1 MWDWHT
7 CCSKKVKRR
16 DLICSFPIPSWDV
29 EAEGAPGPNP
39 SLGRRGREEE
49 PAANV
54 HWILLA
60 RYIREEIKLKVMWE
74 RSDLGKFHRVLLG
87 HNTKAAGPWTIL

>member
-1 MWDWHT
+1 MNLALE
-7 CCSKKVKRR
+7 V
-16 DLICSFPIPSWDV
+16 SFPIPSWDV

-74 RSDLGKFHRVLLG
+74 GSDLGKFHRVLLG

>member
-1 MWDWHT
+1 M
-7 CCSKKVKRR
+7 
-16 DLICSFPIPSWDV
+16 
-29 EAEGAPGPNP
+29 
-39 SLGRRGREEE
+39 EEE

-74 RSDLGKFHRVLLG
+74 GSDLGKSHGVLLG
-87 HNTKAAGPWTIL
+87 HNTKTAGPWAIL